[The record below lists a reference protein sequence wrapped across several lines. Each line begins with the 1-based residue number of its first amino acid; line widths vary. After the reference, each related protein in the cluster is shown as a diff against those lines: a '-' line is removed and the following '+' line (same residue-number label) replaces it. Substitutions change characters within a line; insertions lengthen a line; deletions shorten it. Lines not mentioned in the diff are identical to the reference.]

1 MILSVSKTGEK
12 RFHELELLFFTRNC
26 MDTSY
31 EFIRIL
37 YILSLLNKLMFEEK
51 VKVEKAKAWLME
63 PHMLLIGNL
72 LHLRLHEKRG
82 NINFQGFLD

>member
-37 YILSLLNKLMFEEK
+37 FIRSLLNKLMFEEK
-51 VKVEKAKAWLME
+51 DYISNENSRFKED
-63 PHMLLIGNL
+63 LLV
-72 LHLRLHEKRG
+72 
-82 NINFQGFLD
+82 GFLPIRKFSKSDIL

>member
-37 YILSLLNKLMFEEK
+37 YILSLLNKLMF
-51 VKVEKAKAWLME
+51 VEKDYISNENSRFKE
-63 PHMLLIGNL
+63 DLLV
-72 LHLRLHEKRG
+72 
-82 NINFQGFLD
+82 GFLPIRKFSKSDIL